1 MEERRPR
8 ERELVLSPNEYA
20 YVLDTT
26 KGHINCYVG
35 PNKTSLAQTDEL
47 VVFNPLTKRFDRVS
61 EMSAAVQL
69 FATAPAGWYLV
80 LKNPAPDNHQPSPG
94 VAAGSPD
101 LRVGRKVIVQGPV
114 SFALW
119 PGQLA
124 KVVAGHRLRSNQ
136 YLVVRCYDAEAAQ
149 QAAPDDA
156 WMQGEKRIIKGTET
170 SFYVPSTGLEVVP
183 EGKRYVRDAVSLQRL
198 EYCVLVAEDGRKRYV
213 RGEAVVFPEPSQ
225 RFVSHGDASGVR
237 RRSADP
243 RVFKAI
249 ELNET
254 TGIYVKVIAPY
265 AGTDDETGEERSFVE
280 GEELFVTGKN
290 RLYFPR
296 EEHAIIRYGDDEL
309 HHAVAIPEGEG
320 RYLLQRQTGSVSL
333 VQGPRM
339 LLPDP
344 RREVI
349 VRRVLTDRECLLM
362 FPGNAEVLRLNR
374 ALREGRST
382 VAPRPRASET
392 PEAVVGDEQAGAGGD
407 QLLRKGYK
415 QPRTLTLDTRKD
427 GAVSIDIWAGFAVQI
442 KNRVGDRRVVQGP
455 ATLLLGY
462 TDTVEALT
470 LSTGRPKSADRL
482 LHTAFLQLSGNSVSD
497 EVELVS
503 QDLVRSRLSVRYRV
517 AFEGGQPERW
527 FAVDNYVQLL
537 CDHASSKLKAM
548 ARRYVVHDLR
558 AAVTDLVRD
567 TLLGARAE
575 DTDREGLVFEENG
588 MRVYDIEVLEH
599 TILDDDVRSLLADA
613 ELSAVQRSVE
623 VAAKESQ
630 LAGERR
636 AEAIERALLA
646 ERQQTSLLRLQLQT
660 ERAAREHEAE
670 AEAQARLSAVME
682 LERSRERRDA
692 ALLGEVRAQKL
703 QTELAAH
710 EAQLK
715 RRTDL
720 QALELARLRADVEGA
735 VQKAQA
741 FSPHLVDALHRLGDE
756 ALLGN
761 LSANFS
767 ELAAVEGR
775 GLLETARKFL
785 DFVPST
791 MMPTLSAGT
800 SGADLSLEARDRDP
814 DA

>member
-1 MEERRPR
+1 MSTMEERRPR

-69 FATAPAGWYLV
+69 FATAPTGWYLV
-80 LKNPAPDNHQPSPG
+80 LKNPAPDNHQPPAG
-94 VAAGSPD
+94 VAAASPD

-156 WMQGEKRIIKGTET
+156 WVQGEKRIIKGTET

-183 EGKRYVRDAVSLQRL
+183 ENNRYVRDAVSLQRL
-198 EYCVLVAEDGRKRYV
+198 EYCVLVGEDGKKRYV
-213 RGEAVVFPEPSQ
+213 RGEAVVFPEPNQSFIGQ
-225 RFVSHGDASGVR
+225 HGR
-237 RRSADP
+237 RA
-243 RVFKAI
+243 FNAI
-249 ELNET
+249 ELSET

-265 AGTDDETGEERSFVE
+265 TGLDEETQSERGFVE
-280 GEELFVTGKN
+280 GEELFITGKN

-320 RYLLQRQTGSVSL
+320 RYLLHRQTGSVSL
-333 VQGPRM
+333 VNGPRM

-349 VRRVLTDRECLLM
+349 VRRVLTDRECMLM

-374 ALREGRST
+374 ALREGRSPG
-382 VAPRPRASET
+382 APPRAMASE
-392 PEAVVGDEQAGAGGD
+392 EKAAVVDDNRGGAGD

-415 QPRTLTLDTRKD
+415 QPRTLTLDTRLD
-427 GAVSIDIWAGFAVQI
+427 GVVSIDIWAGFAVQI
-442 KNRVGDRRVVQGP
+442 KNRVGERRVVQGP
-455 ATLLLGY
+455 TTLLLSY

-503 QDLVRSRLSVRYRV
+503 KDLVRSRLSLRYRV
-517 AFEGGQPERW
+517 AFEGEEPERW

-548 ARRYVVHDLR
+548 ARQFAIHDLR
-558 AAVTDLVRD
+558 GGVTALVRD
-567 TLLGARAE
+567 ALLGERVEGVERA
-575 DTDREGLVFEENG
+575 GLVFSENG
-588 MRVYDIEVLEH
+588 MRVYDVEVLEH
-599 TILDDDVRSLLADA
+599 AILDEEVRELIADA
-613 ELSAVQRSVE
+613 ELAAVQRSVQ
-623 VAAKESQ
+623 VAEKEGE

-636 AEAIERALLA
+636 AEAIERALLS
-646 ERQQTSLLRLQLQT
+646 ERQQTALLRMQLEQ
-660 ERAAREHEAE
+660 ERSAREHERE
-670 AEAQARLSAVME
+670 TVAQERLSAVME
-682 LERSRERRDA
+682 LERARERRDA
-692 ALLGEVRAQKL
+692 ALMAEVRAQKIEM
-703 QTELAAH
+703 ELAAH
-710 EAQLK
+710 QAQLT
-715 RRTDL
+715 RRADL
-720 QALELARLRADVEGA
+720 QRLELERLRADVEGA
-735 VQKAQA
+735 VHKAQA
-741 FSPHLVDALHRLGDE
+741 FSPHLVEALHRLGDE
-756 ALLGN
+756 ALLGS

-791 MMPTLSAGT
+791 MMPTLHGNNGVDLGLAT
-800 SGADLSLEARDRDP
+800 VDDAD
-814 DA
+814 